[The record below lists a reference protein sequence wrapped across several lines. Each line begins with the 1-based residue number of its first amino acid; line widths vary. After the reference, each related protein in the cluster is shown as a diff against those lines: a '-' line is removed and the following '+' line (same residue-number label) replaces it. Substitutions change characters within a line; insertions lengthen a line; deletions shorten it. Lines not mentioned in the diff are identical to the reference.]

1 LRKINKSEPSLVINT
16 CGGSPVFGILTDTMP
31 RPKIK
36 RRLQFNPDV
45 DYFKPRGISLRDLD
59 EVELFMDEVEA
70 IKLYLVDGL
79 DQKESAKKMNISQPT
94 FARIISSA
102 TKKMAEALIKGKAIR
117 IDKSKE

>member
-1 LRKINKSEPSLVINT
+1 
-16 CGGSPVFGILTDTMP
+16 MP

-45 DYFKPRGISLRDLD
+45 DYFKPRGIPLRDLD